1 MMFQLLGPGYRVFP
15 LWFPHLNLL
24 AVPGLLSQQGD
35 GLLPDDTVLL
45 QALLLWKLFFCITNI
60 YDI

>member
-15 LWFPHLNLL
+15 HLNLL
-24 AVPGLLSQQGD
+24 AVLGLLSQQGD
-35 GLLPDDTVLL
+35 GLLPDDAVLL
-45 QALLLWKLFFCITNI
+45 QALLLWQLFFCITNI